1 MVLEVIHQNTQDV
14 YIGKPPY
21 LMKVSSKKLNP
32 MTFRPVPFYPRNMP
46 VKHSSIISY
55 TYSTRVRLYPV
66 YTVHSIIMH

>member
-46 VKHSSIISY
+46 VKHFQTEFLI
-55 TYSTRVRLYPV
+55 LFG
-66 YTVHSIIMH
+66 